1 MITYIIKHLIA
12 YINKPICTCIH
23 LPYINK
29 YKHKT
34 LYKYIRPYISIYLYI
49 SPYINKKQYAQ
60 QYKYINI
67 NKYPYIYKHI
77 NLYILILFFTSIL
90 LSYLYSLLPY
100 YSFIPP

>member
-1 MITYIIKHLIA
+1 MITYIIKYLTA
-12 YINKPICTCIH
+12 YINKPTFTCIH

-34 LYKYIRPYISIYLYI
+34 LYKFIRPYIFIYHHIYI
-49 SPYINKKQYAQ
+49 KNIMH
-60 QYKYINI
+60 INI
-67 NKYPYIYKHI
+67 NIYKHKYTYPYIHKQI

-100 YSFIPP
+100 YCFIPP